1 MAAPLGQRTVVVGAG
16 PVGSLAALYAASRG
30 DKVELYELRGDL
42 RDPSTTPLNFTKSIN
57 LALSERGINAMRHAS
72 SPALLDAV
80 FKETIPMYGRMIH
93 GEKQGKL
100 FDEAQLYDVHGRF
113 QRAVDRGGLNKTL
126 LDSLEEMPNVTLHF
140 NHKLIGADFRRNLAW
155 FSDHSS
161 SSSSSSE
168 KEVHFDFMIGADGAH
183 SAVRYHL
190 MKYARMAYSQEYI
203 DTLWCEFQIPPSP
216 TNTFKLPSNYLHIWP
231 GGSFMFIA
239 IPSLDKTF
247 TSTLFLPASLFASLD
262 AAPESLIPFFT
273 KNFPGV
279 VPDLISEPEL
289 LKQYKQNPHL
299 PLISIKCSP
308 HHFAASAVIL
318 GDAAHAMVPF
328 YGQGMNAGLE
338 DVRVL
343 FDFLDAH
350 PASDYADSPA
360 AAREAALEAY
370 SAQRTTDAAAIN
382 DLALRNYKEM
392 SHDVV
397 SPLYR
402 LRKFV
407 EEKLDQWVPA
417 LGWATQYSRVS
428 FGNMRYSEV
437 EKATQRQGKIISRVI
452 NLAVGGVVGLGL
464 VSLLRRG
471 PLWMARHGWN
481 GAAMKLASVVML
493 PGALVRVMM
502 GQGTLLF
509 YPFPGRTR

>member
-1 MAAPLGQRTVVVGAG
+1 MASPSGQKTVVVGAG

-30 DKVELYELRGDL
+30 DEVEVYELRGDL

-57 LALSERGINAMRHAS
+57 LALSERGINAMRHAN
-72 SPALLDAV
+72 SPTLLDAV

-93 GEKQGKL
+93 GEKKGKL

-126 LDSLEEMPNVTLHF
+126 LDSLEDMPNVTLHF
-140 NHKLIGADFRRNLAW
+140 NHKLTGADFRRNLAW
-155 FSDHSS
+155 FSDHSAS
-161 SSSSSSE
+161 SPSE

-190 MKYARMAYSQEYI
+190 MKYTRMAYSQEYI

-216 TNTFKLPSNYLHIWP
+216 TNTFALPPNYLHIWP

-239 IPSLDKTF
+239 IPSPDATF
-247 TSTLFLPASLFASLD
+247 TSTLFLPASLFAALD
-262 AAPESLIPFFT
+262 AAPASLVPFFAA
-273 KNFPGV
+273 NFPGV
-279 VPDLISEPEL
+279 IPDLISEAAL
-289 LKQYKQNPHL
+289 LAQYAQNPHL

-308 HHFAASAVIL
+308 HHCAASAVIL

-343 FDFLDAH
+343 FECLDAH
-350 PASDYADSPA
+350 PAAAYAGDA
-360 AAREAALEAY
+360 TAARAAALEAY
-370 SAQRTTDAAAIN
+370 SAQRTVDAAAIN
-382 DLALRNYKEM
+382 DLALRNYREM

-407 EEKLDQWVPA
+407 EESLDRWVPA

-437 EKATQRQGKIISRVI
+437 EKATQRQGRIISRVVS
-452 NLAVGGVVGLGL
+452 LVVGGVVGLGV

-471 PLWMARHGWN
+471 PLWMARRGWN

-493 PGALVRVMM
+493 PGALVRVML

-509 YPFPGRTR
+509 YPFPGRAR